1 MPTLF
6 LIRHGET
13 EWNNTGQIMGEQP
26 IPLTPVGQD
35 QAQRLSTVLLGSS
48 VTAIYSSPVYRA
60 KQTAETLALSMQ
72 LPVVEDRG
80 LTEINVGEWVG
91 RFWTELAEDLT
102 RRHYYSNPKDARPPG
117 GETLGEV
124 QTRSV
129 AVAERAMKTHP
140 DAPSADARIVLVTHA
155 DVVRTI
161 IGHYVQWDLNTIRQ
175 VRIDHASLTA
185 LHIQDSLTTLMFLN
199 YTPEPLR
206 DMKQE
211 QCRI

>member
-13 EWNNTGQIMGEQP
+13 EWNKTGQIMGEQP
-26 IPLTPVGQD
+26 IPLTPVGQA
-35 QAQRLSTVLLGSS
+35 QAQRLSEVLQGNRF
-48 VTAIYSSPVYRA
+48 TALYSSPVHRA
-60 KQTAETLALSMQ
+60 KQTAETLASSIQ

-91 RFWTELAEDLT
+91 RFWKELAEDLT
-102 RRHYYSNPKDARPPG
+102 RRNFYAHPKDARPPG
-117 GETLGEV
+117 GETLAEV

-129 AVAERAMKTHP
+129 AVTERAMKAHP
-140 DAPSADARIVLVTHA
+140 DAPSSDARMVFVTHA

-161 IGHYVQWDLNTIRQ
+161 IGHYLQWDLNTIRQ

-185 LHIQDSLTTLMFLN
+185 LHIQGSLTTLQFLN

-206 DMKQE
+206 EMKN
-211 QCRI
+211 